1 MTEAVDDGPG
11 SLDGAGSAEGAGSA
25 DGVSVIE
32 ADPRRPGRVAVWVA
46 LPVAVVLGLL
56 VAVMATSESARE
68 RTAGSELIGELA
80 PAVRGTTIDGAT
92 FDLDAERGRWVV
104 VNFFATWCIPCR
116 VEHPELVAFQQEHA
130 VVGDATIV
138 SVVFDDSVESVRA
151 FFADN
156 GGDWPVVLDEDG
168 SISIRYGV
176 TGVPESYLVAPSG
189 IVVAKLVGGV
199 ERADLDAAI
208 ARATGAS

>member
-1 MTEAVDDGPG
+1 MTETVDDGAGP
-11 SLDGAGSAEGAGSA
+11 LDGAGSAE
-25 DGVSVIE
+25 GVSVIE

-46 LPVAVVLGLL
+46 LPVAVVLALL

-92 FDLDAERGRWVV
+92 FDLDVERGRWVV

-130 VVGDATIV
+130 PVGDATIV
-138 SVVFDDSVESVRA
+138 SVVFDDSVEAVRS